1 MAREGGLCLFSPLL
15 GFTLFEGA
23 ARWLVIA
30 AGATI
35 EIAEAF
41 LLMWLSR
48 RRRPEIGM
56 STMVGR
62 VAVVAVACRPEG
74 QVRIDG
80 ELWSARCD
88 AGCDPGERV
97 RITGWEGLMLTVAPE
112 G

>member
-1 MAREGGLCLFSPLL
+1 MAFIVALIL

-23 ARWLVIA
+23 VRWLVIA
-30 AGATI
+30 AGAAI

-41 LLMWLSR
+41 LLIWLSR
-48 RRRPEIGM
+48 RRRPEMGM

-62 VAVVAVACRPEG
+62 AAVVAVACRPEG

-80 ELWSARCD
+80 ELWAARCD

-97 RITGWEGLMLTVAPE
+97 TITGWEGLTLTVAQ
-112 G
+112 GG